1 MTNVLRINSSP
12 IVKGLLALA
21 MWLAD
26 KNDAFSA
33 DRFDDVMAFNSC
45 FCSSCSH
52 FLFRKTPG
60 ACFLRQGVWSPCGE
74 AVLKV

>member
-12 IVKGLLALA
+12 VVNGLLALA

-33 DRFDDVMAFNSC
+33 DRFDEVVAFNSR
-45 FCSSCSH
+45 FCSSHSH
-52 FLFRKTPG
+52 FSFEK
-60 ACFLRQGVWSPCGE
+60 
-74 AVLKV
+74 LKAAA

>member
-26 KNDAFSA
+26 KKDAFSA
-33 DRFDDVMAFNSC
+33 DRFDDVMAFNM
-45 FCSSCSH
+45 FT
-52 FLFRKTPG
+52 FLFGKTPG
-60 ACFLRQGVWSPCGE
+60 VCFLRQGVWSPCGE